1 MMTGK
6 TWIKSYFGILGLLF
20 ISAYLF
26 IIAAEASYPLRITD
40 SISFDEKLRF
50 LKQTNR
56 LSESDAVVVGS
67 SMGLINLHGEVLE
80 NRSDKINTLANLS
93 SWGVSTLQ
101 LEQILQLIEDQNKI
115 KYVIY
120 PTQVLDY
127 SFDKRIPYNDDDF
140 AEIKKYINN
149 EFTLFLYN
157 RVFLNAFNFLK
168 AFYNFK
174 SYHQVENTYP
184 SLLFDRTGGIVYK
197 IYGDNIDQER
207 WNDDRV
213 FGLNKKNFAALSRI
227 SAKLSARNIKF
238 IVVTTSLRLPILA
251 ASPEF
256 LNQYQ
261 EYNLK
266 MKQRAEEDGFHYLNL
281 HEQLALSDDYFA
293 DSAHMNAEGAA
304 LVAQKV
310 AEYIADL

>member
-1 MMTGK
+1 MKDKIWVK
-6 TWIKSYFGILGLLF
+6 TYFGILGLLF
-20 ISAYLF
+20 IGAYLF
-26 IIAAEASYPLRITD
+26 IIAAETSYPLRITD

-50 LKQTNR
+50 LKQTNTI
-56 LSESDAVVVGS
+56 SKSNAVIVGS

-80 NRSDKINTLANLS
+80 SSSDEIDTVVNLS
-93 SWGVSTLQ
+93 SWGLQTLQ
-101 LEQILQLIEDQNKI
+101 LEQVLQLIEDQNKI

-120 PTQVLDY
+120 PTQALDY
-127 SFDKRIPYNDDDF
+127 AFEKRFPYDADDF

-174 SYHQVENTYP
+174 SYHQTENTYP

-207 WNDDRV
+207 WDDDRV

-227 SAKLSARNIKF
+227 SAKLKTKNIKF

-256 LNQYQ
+256 LNQYR
-261 EYNLK
+261 EYDRR
-266 MKQRAEEDGFHYLNL
+266 MKKHAEEAGFHYLNL
-281 HEQLALSDDYFA
+281 HEELALTDGYFA
-293 DSAHMNAEGAA
+293 DSSHMNAEGAK

>member
-1 MMTGK
+1 MKGK
-6 TWIKSYFGILGLLF
+6 TWVKTYFGILGLFF
-20 ISAYLF
+20 ISAYFF
-26 IIAAEASYPLRITD
+26 IIVAEDSYPLRITD

-50 LKQTNR
+50 LKRTNR

-67 SMGLINLHGEVLE
+67 SMGLINLDGEVLE
-80 NRSDKINTLANLS
+80 NRSDEIHTVVNLS
-93 SWGVSTLQ
+93 SWGMQTLQ
-101 LEQILQLIEDQNKI
+101 LEQVLQLIEGQNKI

-120 PTQVLDY
+120 PTQALDY
-127 SFDKRIPYNDDDF
+127 SADKRFPYDADDF

-174 SYHQVENTYP
+174 SYHQVEDTYP

-207 WNDDRV
+207 WNDNRV

-227 SAKLSARNIKF
+227 SAQLKTKNIKF

-256 LNQYQ
+256 LNQYRKY
-261 EYNLK
+261 ELK

-281 HEQLALSDDYFA
+281 HEELALSDDYFA
-293 DSAHMNAEGAA
+293 DNSHMNAEGAA

-310 AEYIADL
+310 AEYIAEL